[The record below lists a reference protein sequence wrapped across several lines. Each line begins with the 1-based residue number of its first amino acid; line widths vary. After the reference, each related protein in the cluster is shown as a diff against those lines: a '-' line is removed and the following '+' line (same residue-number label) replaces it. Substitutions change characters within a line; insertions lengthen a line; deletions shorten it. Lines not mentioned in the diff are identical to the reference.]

1 MRATHGAAATLLVIS
16 SIAVAQDSG
25 SGDKFTNSYGLDV
38 GEQYGRCL
46 FFLTDTGMSAAEV
59 TAKLKEDGYDTARGL
74 EVLLTEATPRKCG
87 ELGRKAALKAGFK
100 AVRVRIATVKDR
112 WQRP

>member
-1 MRATHGAAATLLVIS
+1 MTAIHRAAATLLVIS
-16 SIAVAQDSG
+16 SIAAAQSG
-25 SGDKFTNSYGLDV
+25 NPKPKFTNSYGLDV
-38 GEQYGRCL
+38 GQQDGGCL

-59 TAKLKEDGYDTARGL
+59 TATLKEGDYDTARGL
-74 EVLLTEATPRKCG
+74 EVLVTETTPRKCG

-100 AVRVRIATVKDR
+100 AVRVRLATHKDR